1 MMTGDYR
8 YALVTCS
15 PNTVETTNKAFRKGG
30 FLTGLCCCREWQ
42 VQILIDRC
50 MM

>member
-30 FLTGLCCCREWQ
+30 FCSAYAGAGNGRSKSLST
-42 VQILIDRC
+42 DA
-50 MM
+50 